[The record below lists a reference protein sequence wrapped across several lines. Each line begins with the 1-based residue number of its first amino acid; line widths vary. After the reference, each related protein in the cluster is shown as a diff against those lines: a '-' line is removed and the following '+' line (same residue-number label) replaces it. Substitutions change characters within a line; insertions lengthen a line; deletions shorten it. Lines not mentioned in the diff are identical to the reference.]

1 MKKLFRITV
10 TSARSL
16 FAMDWLPPVDPEAF
30 EDEAWEDEPEEF
42 WSETESDRLCEEEA
56 PLPPDRPAKTVE
68 TPSLPPAAAT
78 TLTSYGLFSKEEDG
92 SFRLSYEDTEIT
104 GLEGCLTTFCLSAT
118 GMLIMLRRG
127 TVKTCMVFEEG
138 RRHLCDYGAV
148 GGAPTVFLHTHSL
161 WANLDENGGT
171 LQVEYSVELRGTRTE
186 RNSLSILVE
195 RAN

>member
-1 MKKLFRITV
+1 MKKRFRITV

-16 FAMDWLPPVDPEAF
+16 FAMDLFPP
-30 EDEAWEDEPEEF
+30 EDAEDLIQE
-42 WSETESDRLCEEEA
+42 EEEA
-56 PLPPDRPAKTVE
+56 DDFWNHPEDLWLNEKEGPLPSDRGEALIE
-68 TPSLPPAAAT
+68 TPSLPPATAT
-78 TLTSYGLFSKEEDG
+78 TLTSHGLFSKEEDG

-138 RRHLCDYGAV
+138 HRHLCDYGAA
-148 GGAPTVFLHTHSL
+148 GGAPTVFLHTHTLS
-161 WANLDENGGT
+161 ANLDENGGT
-171 LQVEYSVELRGTRTE
+171 LQVEYSVELQGIRTE

-195 RAN
+195 KAY